1 MTLALFLQKWDA
13 PIGSAA
19 FQRGIATNAAQQKLW
34 RIILLIVISSGIISC
49 LISAQAQTWW
59 NKYGG
64 EINVEISHLIN
75 QTERSL
81 IIVDRK
87 PTYIIPTSYSLAPNT
102 QLLFV
107 TQVRNIKIPN
117 NISNIFLMNPT
128 TQLRDELRQ
137 QNYQSIPIAKY
148 DSSGM
153 FQGMEL
159 WKAKT
164 IN

>member
-1 MTLALFLQKWDA
+1 
-13 PIGSAA
+13 
-19 FQRGIATNAAQQKLW
+19 
-34 RIILLIVISSGIISC
+34 
-49 LISAQAQTWW
+49 
-59 NKYGG
+59 
-64 EINVEISHLIN
+64 LIN